1 MLADV
6 MSIEI
11 IFHPKNSSKS
21 QLRKLLTELGFKPT
35 KHLWNWPQGSLHF
48 SWFHSEDYLSYDGV
62 EATIHPPH
70 EDEKAELGDCAWAL
84 HTRTRSSASPADR
97 KQQNDVIRLAR
108 SKFGGNFYCDGFGR
122 NRYIKV
128 EDDYRDAP
136 SRGIFLVYQYV
147 TSNIRALQITLPKPH
162 EGFENLVGTDL
173 EPLSKAD
180 PTRVLYNAIIPF
192 VVAALEHFF
201 SCCFKILLQYDPKAK
216 ERLKC
221 QSRKIEMSEVLLVQ
235 SRNKTVEDIVVGWYS
250 FQNINSIHK
259 AFKEWFDIDIWTILR
274 QKKKVGKRLK
284 QLEIQLQQLI
294 DIRHG
299 VVHQFSVDQKL
310 RKEGVQDMLDLV
322 LSVIDTFIDFLENE
336 EGKRI
341 RE

>member
-1 MLADV
+1 

-21 QLRKLLTELGFKPT
+21 QLRKLLIELGFKPT
-35 KHLWNWPQGSLHF
+35 KHLQNWPKGSLHF
-48 SWFHSEDYLSYDGV
+48 GWFNSEDYLSYDGV

-97 KQQNDVIRLAR
+97 KQQNNVIRLAR
-108 SKFGGNFYCDGFGR
+108 SKFGGNFYNDWFGR

-136 SRGIFLVYQYV
+136 SRGIFLVYEYV
-147 TSNIRALQITLPKPH
+147 TNNIRAVQFVLPEPN
-162 EGFENLVGTDL
+162 EILEQFIGTNL
-173 EPLSKAD
+173 EPLSEID
-180 PTRVLYNAIIPF
+180 PTRVLYNAMIPF

-201 SCCFKILLQYDPKAK
+201 SCCFKILLQYDPKAQ
-216 ERLKC
+216 ERLKR
-221 QSRKIEMSEVLLVQ
+221 QRRKIEMSDVLLVQ
-235 SRNKTVEDIVVGWYS
+235 SRKKTVEDVVVGWYS
-250 FQNINSIHK
+250 FQNINSIHN
-259 AFKEWFDIDIWTILR
+259 AFKEWFDIEFWNILR
-274 QKKKVGKRLK
+274 QKKKVGRRLK
-284 QLEIQLQQLI
+284 NLEIQLQQLI

-310 RKEGVQDMLDLV
+310 RKEGVQEMLDLA
-322 LSVIDTFIDFLENE
+322 LSVIDTFIDYLERK
-336 EGKRI
+336 EGKLI